1 MAPHG
6 LSTPSDCYDGPGPL
20 RPARPWGLT
29 LPLPQLEGAKRKET
43 VHKFY
48 LKTLHSIQNINDHYQ
63 QFTTSTRR
71 VDQLA
76 NSLNVEGQTVSRG
89 PLSLKGNALRE
100 YKQTSANAQVLRT
113 CQAHHLKSNAKKSN
127 CWHSIRGRLYTLE
140 KRE

>member
-1 MAPHG
+1 MDRAPG
-6 LSTPSDCYDGPGPL
+6 A
-20 RPARPWGLT
+20 PARPWGLT

-76 NSLNVEGQTVSRG
+76 NSLNGEGQTVSRG
-89 PLSLKGNALRE
+89 PLSLKGNALRQ
-100 YKQTSANAQVLRT
+100 YQLQRDFIVGTLLGDA
-113 CQAHHLKSNAKKSN
+113 
-127 CWHSIRGRLYTLE
+127 SIALHRGRTARTGFGYD
-140 KRE
+140 K